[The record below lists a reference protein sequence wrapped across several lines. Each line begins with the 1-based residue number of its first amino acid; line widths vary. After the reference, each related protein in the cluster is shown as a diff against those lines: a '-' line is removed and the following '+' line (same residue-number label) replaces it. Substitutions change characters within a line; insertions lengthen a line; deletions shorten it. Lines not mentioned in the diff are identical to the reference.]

1 LLFKIISLHTNLG
14 VAKLVKTLYISL
26 FTALLSV
33 FVIRR
38 ISDIALFYFF
48 QADKYKN
55 EPPNA
60 LELFKEM
67 HYSKK
72 KGFAP
77 AVQSLVVSK
86 SYLVHNLMIH

>member
-1 LLFKIISLHTNLG
+1 MSSNTQNQQQFFRVSFSII
-14 VAKLVKTLYISL
+14 
-26 FTALLSV
+26 
-33 FVIRR
+33 
-38 ISDIALFYFF
+38 F

-77 AVQSLVVSK
+77 AVQSLVVSTLIL
-86 SYLVHNLMIH
+86 SSQPDDTLAPCHDH

>member
-1 LLFKIISLHTNLG
+1 
-14 VAKLVKTLYISL
+14 VLVIH
-26 FTALLSV
+26 
-33 FVIRR
+33 R
-38 ISDIALFYFF
+38 ISNSFLECHFLFFF

-60 LELFKEM
+60 LELLKEM

-77 AVQSLVVSK
+77 AVQSLIVSK
-86 SYLVHNLMIH
+86 IILSSQSDDTLGSYIMIIDLSMSLMLLG

>member
-1 LLFKIISLHTNLG
+1 VSFSIL
-14 VAKLVKTLYISL
+14 
-26 FTALLSV
+26 
-33 FVIRR
+33 
-38 ISDIALFYFF
+38 F
-48 QADKYKN
+48 QADKYKD

-67 HYSKK
+67 PYSKK

-86 SYLVHNLMIH
+86 IILSSQPDNTLGSYVMIIELSISPSLLG

>member
-1 LLFKIISLHTNLG
+1 MSFSIH
-14 VAKLVKTLYISL
+14 
-26 FTALLSV
+26 
-33 FVIRR
+33 
-38 ISDIALFYFF
+38 F

-72 KGFAP
+72 KGFAH
-77 AVQSLVVSK
+77 AVQSLIVSK
-86 SYLVHNLMIH
+86 IILSSQPDDTLGSYVMIIELSMSPPLLG

>member
-1 LLFKIISLHTNLG
+1 MSFSIH
-14 VAKLVKTLYISL
+14 
-26 FTALLSV
+26 
-33 FVIRR
+33 
-38 ISDIALFYFF
+38 F

-77 AVQSLVVSK
+77 VVQSLIVSK
-86 SYLVHNLMIH
+86 IILSSQPDDTLGSYVMIIELSMSPPLLG

>member
-1 LLFKIISLHTNLG
+1 MF
-14 VAKLVKTLYISL
+14 VLVIH
-26 FTALLSV
+26 
-33 FVIRR
+33 R
-38 ISDIALFYFF
+38 ISKSFLECPFLFF

-60 LELFKEM
+60 LELLKEM

-77 AVQSLVVSK
+77 TVQSLIVSK
-86 SYLVHNLMIH
+86 IILSSQFDDTLDSYVMIIDLSMSLMLQG